1 MSRKISYLVIND
13 LIITFC
19 QNLLR
24 DFILLQI
31 TEVDR
36 MVHLDKLKQLTTTK
50 YSGVKSVKKQIHLA
64 LEPRFLDNIKFGI
77 LKHLNNHLHEYF
89 PE

>member
-1 MSRKISYLVIND
+1 MNYLIV
-13 LIITFC
+13 TFLSE
-19 QNLLR
+19 NIER
-24 DFILLQI
+24 FILLLI

-50 YSGVKSVKKQIHLA
+50 YSGVKSVNKQIHLA

-77 LKHLNNHLHEYF
+77 LKHLNTHLHEYF